1 MYQYLLFDLDGTLT
15 DSKEGIFNCIRH
27 ALDTLGTPV
36 PPEQTLL
43 KFIGPPLQDSF
54 MEYCGF
60 DREQAAEAVRIFRSR
75 YSTLGK
81 FENTAAPGM
90 AELCARLKERGYILA
105 LASSKPGRRCVFRS
119 VRNSALRRLW
129 PVIAGSPPTGDWEKA
144 DVIREAMRRLG
155 LTEQDLPRVLMVGD
169 RKFDVQGAAA
179 CGIACVGVEFFGYA
193 APGEL
198 DQAGA
203 VAVVRTPEELE
214 TYILSH

>member
-105 LASSKPGRRCVFRS
+105 LASSKPEEMCS
-119 VRNSALRRLW
+119 
-129 PVIAGSPPTGDWEKA
+129 
-144 DVIREAMRRLG
+144 
-155 LTEQDLPRVLMVGD
+155 DL
-169 RKFDVQGAAA
+169 
-179 CGIACVGVEFFGYA
+179 
-193 APGEL
+193 
-198 DQAGA
+198 
-203 VAVVRTPEELE
+203 
-214 TYILSH
+214 